1 MRNQFHTILAAM
13 MLGLGL
19 LASAAQAGEAGKVV
33 FVAGQASVG
42 ARPVAL
48 DAAIQE
54 GDELTTGADGYVY
67 VKTVDQGFLVLR
79 PNSKARIVAYH
90 IDTQNPANTRVKLEL
105 LQGVARSISGTGV
118 KQARQ
123 NFRFNTP
130 VAAIGVRGTDFVVY
144 TDQQTSRVTVV
155 SGGVVVSGF
164 AGGCGPEG
172 GGPCEGGASREL
184 FAGQAGLM
192 LQVQRGQTS
201 PQLLRSPVMSPADQ
215 GAPARP
221 DEPVGKVGATS
232 PGGDVNLDAQKSN
245 NVLNNSKQITQTN
258 NNPGGGT
265 TVPPLVDQ
273 KPEVP
278 LVNPPIDVTP
288 PVVVRSEPEVFW
300 GRYQAIAGAKVD
312 AELQA
317 KINSGKYEAP
327 LFAGGYQITRPIANN
342 LTMPKEGN
350 VSFALTGS
358 DATLQRTGRDA
369 VVASVEDAH
378 LNVNFA
384 TKAFDTGLTVV
395 GDGLRVPISSS
406 GTITNSIIS
415 KGMFVNPTLGST
427 IVRGYLGGANAT
439 EAAYIFQ
446 NIQPG
451 VTVTGGTTWSR

>member
-13 MLGLGL
+13 LLGLGM

-232 PGGDVNLDAQKSN
+232 PSGDVNLDAQKSN

-273 KPEVP
+273 KPEIVP
-278 LVNPPIDVTP
+278 QPPIVVTP
-288 PVVVRSEPEVFW
+288 PVVVPRSQPEVFW
-300 GRYQAIAGAKVD
+300 GRYQAIAGAGADPDV
-312 AELQA
+312 AA
-317 KINSGKYEAP
+317 KIKSGDYEEARIVE
-327 LFAGGYQITRPIANN
+327 GYQITRLKAAT
-342 LTMPKEGN
+342 LTMPKEGS

-358 DATLQRTGRDA
+358 DATLQRNGQA
-369 VVASVEDAH
+369 PVVATVENAH
-378 LNVNFA
+378 LDINFA
-384 TKAFDTGLTVV
+384 SRTYNTGLTVV
-395 GDGLRVPISSS
+395 GDGMSVPVNSVGNVTNKGLLVVPTVSSTTIS
-406 GTITNSIIS
+406 
-415 KGMFVNPTLGST
+415 
-427 IVRGYLGGANAT
+427 GYLGGVNAT
-439 EAAYIFQ
+439 EAAYIFK
-446 NIQPG
+446 NVQPS
-451 VTVTGGTTWSR
+451 VTVSGGTSWSR

>member
-1 MRNQFHTILAAM
+1 ML
-13 MLGLGL
+13 LGLGL

-105 LQGVARSISGTGV
+105 LQGVARSISGAGV

-221 DEPVGKVGATS
+221 DEPVGKVGAVS
-232 PGGDVNLDAQKSN
+232 PSGDVNLDAQKSS
-245 NVLNNSKQITQTN
+245 NVLNNGKQVTQN
-258 NNPGGGT
+258 NVAPGGGASL
-265 TVPPLVDQ
+265 PPLVDQ
-273 KPEVP
+273 KPEIDP
-278 LVNPPIDVTP
+278 SKPIDVTP
-288 PVVVRSEPEVFW
+288 PVIVPRSPPEVFW
-300 GRYQAIAGAKVD
+300 GRYQAMAGGAVDPDVIAKVKSGAYEEGMIAGT
-312 AELQA
+312 
-317 KINSGKYEAP
+317 
-327 LFAGGYQITRPIANN
+327 YQITRLKATT

-358 DATLQRTGRDA
+358 DATLQRNGQDA
-369 VVASVEDAH
+369 VVATVENAH
-378 LNVNFA
+378 LNINFA
-384 TKAFDTGLTVV
+384 SRTYDTGLTVV
-395 GDGLRVPISSS
+395 GDGLRVPVNSVGNVTNKGQLITPSISS
-406 GTITNSIIS
+406 TVIS
-415 KGMFVNPTLGST
+415 
-427 IVRGYLGGANAT
+427 GYLGGVNAT
-439 EAAYIFQ
+439 EAAYIFK
-446 NIQPG
+446 NVQPS
-451 VTVTGGTTWSR
+451 VTVTGGTSWSR